1 MLMTWVSIVIESIF
15 ELSLFVNALLF
26 VPQAFKLFQKKDS
39 SELSL
44 ITFIG
49 FNIVQLFA
57 VLNGII
63 HNDYISIVG
72 WTLSFTTCGSITF
85 LILFY
90 RKKIRNNHIKNT

>member
-1 MLMTWVSIVIESIF
+1 MTWVTVVIEFIF
-15 ELSLFVNALLF
+15 GISLFVNALLF
-26 VPQAFKLFQKKDS
+26 IPQAYKLYQKKDS
-39 SELSL
+39 RELSF

-63 HNDYISIVG
+63 HNDYVSIIG
-72 WTLSFTTCGSITF
+72 WSFSLITCGMITF

-90 RKKIRNNHIKNT
+90 IK